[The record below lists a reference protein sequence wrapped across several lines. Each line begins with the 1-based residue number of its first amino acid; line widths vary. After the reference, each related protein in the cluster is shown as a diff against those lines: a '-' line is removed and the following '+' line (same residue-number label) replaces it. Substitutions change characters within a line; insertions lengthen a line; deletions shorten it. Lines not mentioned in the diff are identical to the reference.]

1 MIVADLIITK
11 VSAFLY
17 VKVPILESKNIAF
30 IRGPMQNPYGK
41 FELQSCMNT
50 QESAGNLQGGCMRM
64 RRMRII

>member
-1 MIVADLIITK
+1 MIVADLIIPK

-41 FELQSCMNT
+41 FELCKNNIGKALS
-50 QESAGNLQGGCMRM
+50 
-64 RRMRII
+64 